1 MGSFKKGLRP
11 KTYKNIIS
19 WNRLAPILKCST
31 TSKLHKLR
39 RLNPWSYELYQ
50 TPLRVLYFRPY
61 HWIKYLCPAPHESNV
76 PKEIHDQVD
85 SISPNITCIERSQT
99 TNFWGLQFVVAN
111 FLVSHVLSLKKWK
124 HGVGCAGSMGRW
136 VDFVISNLS
145 GSGAT
150 LPSTGSPVHC
160 HYGAGVDC
168 AKSQTWD
175 AGVRGAWDMGQWNQ
189 QKLAKTGYLEVF
201 IAAKALQMFVFN
213 QFHRNERIETC
224 QQNS

>member
-85 SISPNITCIERSQT
+85 SISPNITSIERSQT
-99 TNFWGLQFVVAN
+99 TKFWGLQFC
-111 FLVSHVLSLKKWK
+111 
-124 HGVGCAGSMGRW
+124 GCQFSCFTCFIPQEIETWSWLRWVDGSW

-175 AGVRGAWDMGQWNQ
+175 VGVRGSMGYGTGEPT
-189 QKLAKTGYLEVF
+189 KTLTGYLEVF
-201 IAAKALQMFVFN
+201 IAAETLQMFVFN